1 MVSVCGN
8 ANRIIG
14 GKHLSSSSLVGR
26 CARGFAALAI
36 STTLAGGLIVSPTIA
51 LTASAATSVA
61 PESSEDA
68 KISAGREI
76 RGFTVT
82 PDMLA
87 LSDKNFVIA
96 LWQAAKDGTHI
107 KADALKAFTDNTDE
121 LACKRF
127 IETGIHSA
135 AQLDA
140 IELGQK
146 AERDRQRL
154 AAAAEILWTDV
165 PQSMLDVSLQNF
177 VFALWQRAEEGSD
190 VKKGAAATLTPTSTD
205 EQRTK
210 FIVTDIFVASN
221 ADRQRKIA
229 EHDKEERERL
239 EREANVKAKA
249 SAWAAAT
256 QSTATDDTKN
266 LPDHEFIWELIKRA
280 TGAKVKAAAQTAYDK
295 DAAAWHDF
303 IFTGVHTAH
312 QADIDE
318 QNRLDAIEAQKQVQT
333 ILEHA
338 VADGYM
344 PNLAAAARTALAGT
358 VVEWH
363 AFLNTGAH
371 EAAKLDMIKP
381 ADHRVIE
388 LQGIHSGRCLQVAGL
403 WDNPGDLGHQ
413 DGAGTELWDCVRG
426 VKQVWE
432 LNRKGDDVYAIVNLM
447 SKKCMDVSG
456 DSVVQNACNDAGT
469 QRWRFIENTDGT
481 FQLQNIGTGKYATV
495 ADSGTANASLVV
507 QYTNTNSIDQR
518 WRIIDPS
525 HFEGL
530 VDLTPGTIELKG
542 VQSGRCIQPA
552 GLWDHPGDLANQDL
566 TQMEIWDCVQGVKQV
581 WTVIPLGDH
590 KFSLKNLQSG
600 KCLDVRFGDTA
611 NGTALIQ
618 YTCHGGGTQQFVFTQ
633 GANGSFGMLSVLTG
647 KFVDAYNGG
656 VNNATVLT
664 LWEGNGQNN
673 QQWKAVQ
680 LTTA

>member
-1 MVSVCGN
+1 MS
-8 ANRIIG
+8 R
-14 GKHLSSSSLVGR
+14 SSLVGR
-26 CARGFAALAI
+26 CARRFAAIALSAAV
-36 STTLAGGLIVSPTIA
+36 AGGVVASPIMA

-61 PESSEDA
+61 PESSEEA

-87 LSDKNFVIA
+87 LSDKNFVIT
-96 LWQAAKDGTHI
+96 LWQAAKDGTHV
-107 KADALKAFTDNTDE
+107 KADALKAFTDTADE

-146 AERDRQRL
+146 AQRDQQRL

-165 PQSMLDVSLQNF
+165 PQSMLDASLQNF
-177 VFALWQRAEEGSD
+177 VFALWQHAADGSD
-190 VKKGAAATLTPTSTD
+190 VKKGAEAVLTPTSTD

-221 ADRQRKIA
+221 ADRQRAI
-229 EHDKEERERL
+229 EQHDKEERERL
-239 EREANVKAKA
+239 EHEANVKAKA

-256 QSTATDDTKN
+256 QSTATDDLKN

-280 TGAKVKAAAQTAYDK
+280 TGAKVKAAAQTAYDSK

-303 IFTGVHTAH
+303 IFAGVHTAH

-318 QNRLDAIEAQKQVQT
+318 QNRLDAIEAQKQVQ
-333 ILEHA
+333 LVLDHA

-363 AFLNTGAH
+363 AFLNTGQH
-371 EAAKLDMIKP
+371 EAAKLDLIKP

-403 WDNPGDLGHQ
+403 WQNPGDDAHK
-413 DGAGTELWDCVRG
+413 DGAATELWDCLRG
-426 VKQVWE
+426 EKQVWE
-432 LNRKGDDVYAIVNLM
+432 LVRKGDDTYNIVNLM
-447 SKKCMDVSG
+447 SKKCMDVKG
-456 DSVVQNACNDAGT
+456 DNVVQWGCDDSPE
-469 QRWRFIENTDGT
+469 QLWRFIENTDGS
-481 FQLQNIGTGKYATV
+481 FQLQNVGSGKYATV
-495 ADSGTANASLVV
+495 ADSGTANATLVV

-525 HFEGL
+525 HVEGL
-530 VDLTPGTIELKG
+530 VDLTPGTIELKS
-542 VQSGRCIQPA
+542 VQSGRCLQVA
-552 GLWDHPGDLANQDL
+552 GLWQNPGDDANKDLAG
-566 TQMEIWDCVQGVKQV
+566 TEIWDCLQGVKQI

-590 KFSLKNLQSG
+590 KFSLKNQQSG
-600 KCLDVRFGDTA
+600 KCLDVRYGDTA
-611 NGTALIQ
+611 NGTPLIQ
-618 YTCHGGGTQQFVFTQ
+618 YGCHGGGTQQFVFRK
-633 GANGSFGMLSVLTG
+633 GANGSFAMQSVLTG
-647 KFVDAYNGG
+647 KFADVLRQQVDNGTG
-656 VNNATVLT
+656 VNLYDA
-664 LWEGNGQNN
+664 NGADN
-673 QQWKAVQ
+673 QQWTAIQ